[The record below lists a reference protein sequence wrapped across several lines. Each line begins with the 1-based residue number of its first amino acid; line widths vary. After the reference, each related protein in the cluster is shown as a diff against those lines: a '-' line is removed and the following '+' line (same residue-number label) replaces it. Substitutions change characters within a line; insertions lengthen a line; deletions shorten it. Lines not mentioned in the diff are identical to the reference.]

1 MKYSKLSYDLTSAI
15 SKQDKKKDGIYF
27 TPPDTIVTNLKLLS
41 KHMKNIKTILEPSCG
56 SGEYVNYIT
65 NNFKDKDIT
74 AIEYNKTIYDS
85 IKNTLDSSVTLLNQ
99 DYLKFNTYHPDT
111 NPTPKKFDLIIG
123 NPPFYVM
130 KKGDVDDVYHP
141 YFSGR
146 PNIFIAF
153 IIKSL
158 EMLSD
163 KGILS
168 FILPRNFLNALY
180 YQKTRRHIYHNF
192 KILNLVE
199 CDDKYI
205 ETQQKTV
212 ILIVQKTK
220 KAKTQLE
227 HSNNKYVLKKDN
239 VDVIMF
245 GIPETIKQLKQL
257 YNNSRTLSELGFKV
271 SVGTVVWNQC
281 KDILT
286 EDTSK
291 TLLIYSSDIKD
302 GELSVK
308 QYNNPAKKNYID
320 KEGWSGPLLV
330 MNRGYGVGTYN
341 FQYCLI
347 NRDETKPYL
356 IENHLITIRPYNR
369 DSISQEQLIGLYN
382 KIINSLNNEKT
393 KQFIE
398 LYFGNNAIN
407 TTEINFILP
416 IYD

>member
-1 MKYSKLSYDLTSAI
+1 MEYSNLSYQLTNNI
-15 SKQDKKKDGIYF
+15 SKVDKKKDGIYF
-27 TPPDTIVTNLKLLS
+27 TPPNTIATNLTLLS

-65 NNFKDKDIT
+65 NNFKDKKVT
-74 AIEYNKTIYDS
+74 AIEYNSTIHDS

-99 DYLKFNTYHPDT
+99 DYLTYNTYHPEV
-111 NPTPKKFDLIIG
+111 NPTPKTFDLIIG

-130 KKGDVDDVYHP
+130 KKGDVDKKYHP

-158 EMLSD
+158 EMLSE

-180 YQKTRRHIYHNF
+180 YQNTRRYIYHNF

-205 ETQQKTV
+205 ETQQKTI
-212 ILIVQKTK
+212 ILIVQKIKKTK
-220 KAKTQLE
+220 TKPE
-227 HSNNKYVLKKDN
+227 YNNKKYVLKRDN
-239 VDVIMF
+239 VDVLVF
-245 GIPETIKQLKQL
+245 GIPDTINKLKEL
-257 YNNSRTLSELGFKV
+257 YTNSKSLSELGFKV

-302 GELSVK
+302 GELSIK
-308 QYNNPAKKNYID
+308 QYNNPDKKNYID
-320 KEGWSGPLLV
+320 KDGLSGPLLV
-330 MNRGYGVGTYN
+330 MNRGYGVGKYN

-347 NRDETKPYL
+347 NRDNTKPYL
-356 IENHLITIRPYNR
+356 IENHLITITPYDR
-369 DSISQEQLIGLYN
+369 YSITYDELIGLYD
-382 KIINSLNNEKT
+382 KIINSLKNDKT
-393 KQFIE
+393 KKFIE

-407 TTEINFILP
+407 TTEINYILP